1 MNRAV
6 PSRPSVPASFF
17 AKLMLPFAL
26 PILLTFALLIVV
38 GDRWPRDI
46 APGSG
51 LKLAGLMA
59 SAFTAAAVWHFMVR
73 GQPDTRVRKFAALA
87 CLVTGL
93 MGWPVWSV
101 GLLPSANGAA
111 LGAERSVQM
120 VLDRTET
127 TTRSKSRALNYWAW
141 LKPGAEDAPLQS
153 GRYFIPQARH
163 DDWSQRRPAT
173 VEVTYAEGALGA
185 VVITGYR

>member
-26 PILLTFALLIVV
+26 PILATLVMVV
-38 GDRWPRDI
+38 VIGDRWPRDI

-51 LKLAGLMA
+51 LKLAGLLA
-59 SAFTAAAVWHFMVR
+59 SALTAAAVWHFMVR
-73 GQPDTRVRKFAALA
+73 GQRDTRVRKFAALA

-93 MGWPVWSV
+93 MGWPVWTV
-101 GLLPSANGAA
+101 GLLPSANGAM

-141 LKPGAEDAPLQS
+141 LKPGAEDAPLQA
-153 GRYFIPQARH
+153 GRYFIPQAQH
-163 DDWSQRRPAT
+163 DDWSQRRPAK
-173 VEVTYAEGALGA
+173 VEVTYAEGLLGA
-185 VVITGYR
+185 VVVTGYR

>member
-1 MNRAV
+1 MNTV
-6 PSRPSVPASFF
+6 HPRPTVPASFF
-17 AKLMLPFAL
+17 VKMMLPFAL
-26 PILLTFALLIVV
+26 PILLTLVLVLTV

-51 LKLAGLMA
+51 LKLAGLLA
-59 SAFTAAAVWHFMVR
+59 SALTAIAVWRHIVR
-73 GQPDTRVRKFAALA
+73 GLTDPLAHKFAAAL
-87 CLVTGL
+87 CPVTGL
-93 MGWPVWSV
+93 MGWPVWTV

-111 LGAERSVQM
+111 LESERSVRM

-127 TTRSKSRALNYWAW
+127 TTRSKSRELNYWAW

-153 GRYFIPQARH
+153 GRYFIPQATH
-163 DDWSQRRPAT
+163 DDWSSRRPAA

>member
-1 MNRAV
+1 MNRTV
-6 PSRPSVPASFF
+6 SSRPSVPASFF
-17 AKLMLPFAL
+17 AKLTLPFAL

-51 LKLAGLMA
+51 LKLAGLLA
-59 SAFTAAAVWHFMVR
+59 TALTATAVWHFMVR
-73 GQPDTRVRKFAALA
+73 GRPDVRVRKFAAIA

-93 MGWPVWSV
+93 MGWPVWTV

-111 LGAERSVQM
+111 LGSECSVQM

-141 LKPGAEDAPLQS
+141 LKPGAEDAPLQA
-153 GRYFIPQARH
+153 GRYFIPQQRH
-163 DDWSQRRPAT
+163 DDWSKRLPTT
-173 VEVTYAEGALGA
+173 VEVTYAEGAFGA

>member
-51 LKLAGLMA
+51 LKLAGLVTTA
-59 SAFTAAAVWHFMVR
+59 LTAAAIWHFLVR
-73 GQPDTRVRKFAALA
+73 GQSNEQVRKFAALA

-93 MGWPVWSV
+93 MGWPVWTV

-111 LGAERSVQM
+111 LGTERSVQM
-120 VLDRTET
+120 VFDRTET
-127 TTRSKSRALNYWAW
+127 TTQSKSRELNYWAW

-153 GRYFIPQARH
+153 GRYFIPQSRH